1 MKIDILAFGAHPDDV
16 ELSCGGT
23 ILKEIHNGKT
33 VGIIDLTKGELG
45 TRGNAKTREIE
56 ASNAASILGVSF
68 RNNLSFSDG
77 FIVNDKAHQLEVI
90 KLIRHYQP
98 EIVLCNAIDD
108 RHIDHGVASK
118 LVSDACFLSG
128 LIKIETKSLD
138 SEAVQAPWRPK
149 SIYHYIQ
156 WKPLEPD
163 FVVDISDHIDK
174 KMESVMA
181 YSTQFYNLNSQDPE
195 TPISSKNFVD
205 SVRYRAADLGRLIG
219 VGYAEG
225 FNVERLPAIDSLF
238 DLK

>member
-23 ILKEIHNGKT
+23 IYKEIQNGKT

-45 TRGNAKTREIE
+45 TRGTADTRKLE
-56 ASNAASILGVSF
+56 AARAAEILGVSF
-68 RNNLSFSDG
+68 RENLNFSDG
-77 FIVNDKAHQLEVI
+77 FIMNDKIHQLEII
-90 KLIRHYQP
+90 KKIRQYRP
-98 EIVLCNAIDD
+98 EIVVCNAVDD
-108 RHIDHGVASK
+108 RHTDHGKASK

-128 LIKIETKSLD
+128 LVKIETKSID
-138 SEAVQAPWRPK
+138 SEVVQSPWRPK

-156 WKPLEPD
+156 WKPLNPD
-163 FVVDISDHIDK
+163 FVVDISEHIDQ
-174 KMESVMA
+174 KMESVLA
-181 YSTQFYNLNSQDPE
+181 YSTQFYNPNSQAPE

-205 SVRYRAADLGRLIG
+205 SVRYRAADLGRLTG
-219 VGYAEG
+219 VSYAEG